1 MHPNYVKTDSYV
13 SLVDREEVQT
23 NDILLNEDKKVP
35 SYVFG
40 VDNNGVYLRAD
51 NSVWGENL
59 FVERC
64 IDNSIVTNRYD
75 TMLLKLECVG
85 KNSSLYLI
93 TLDTSHHA
101 FSQTKSRTVR
111 SLRSFYYLH
120 KTLKKLHPYVSV
132 PSLPLKPILWMSS
145 YQSRLDVLSS
155 FLAGLLSCQ
164 ELLSDKALHLFLQ
177 SDISTDQIQQNLDGL
192 RDDEIHESKNQK
204 FWNMFKKRRCNS
216 VIVNG

>member
-64 IDNSIVTNRYD
+64 IDNSIVANRYGY
-75 TMLLKLECVG
+75 VF
-85 KNSSLYLI
+85 NISFHLI
-93 TLDTSHHA
+93 T
-101 FSQTKSRTVR
+101 
-111 SLRSFYYLH
+111 
-120 KTLKKLHPYVSV
+120 
-132 PSLPLKPILWMSS
+132 
-145 YQSRLDVLSS
+145 
-155 FLAGLLSCQ
+155 
-164 ELLSDKALHLFLQ
+164 
-177 SDISTDQIQQNLDGL
+177 
-192 RDDEIHESKNQK
+192 
-204 FWNMFKKRRCNS
+204 
-216 VIVNG
+216 

>member
-64 IDNSIVTNRYD
+64 IDTSIVTNRY
-75 TMLLKLECVG
+75 EYII
-85 KNSSLYLI
+85 NI
-93 TLDTSHHA
+93 
-101 FSQTKSRTVR
+101 
-111 SLRSFYYLH
+111 YYL
-120 KTLKKLHPYVSV
+120 Y
-132 PSLPLKPILWMSS
+132 
-145 YQSRLDVLSS
+145 
-155 FLAGLLSCQ
+155 
-164 ELLSDKALHLFLQ
+164 
-177 SDISTDQIQQNLDGL
+177 
-192 RDDEIHESKNQK
+192 
-204 FWNMFKKRRCNS
+204 
-216 VIVNG
+216 

>member
-64 IDNSIVTNRYD
+64 IDTSIVTNR
-75 TMLLKLECVG
+75 
-85 KNSSLYLI
+85 
-93 TLDTSHHA
+93 
-101 FSQTKSRTVR
+101 
-111 SLRSFYYLH
+111 
-120 KTLKKLHPYVSV
+120 
-132 PSLPLKPILWMSS
+132 
-145 YQSRLDVLSS
+145 
-155 FLAGLLSCQ
+155 
-164 ELLSDKALHLFLQ
+164 
-177 SDISTDQIQQNLDGL
+177 
-192 RDDEIHESKNQK
+192 
-204 FWNMFKKRRCNS
+204 
-216 VIVNG
+216 